1 MGTEGCASRNIQ
13 RHSDFSLFRV
23 CTSMAYADCQMTTR
37 IYLRSTK
44 ANKKM
49 LPILKKAKSKKNMIV
64 TIFWALPSSLLFKS
78 KNVVVWLWKHWP
90 VRVSG
95 CVYARVCVSPWL
107 SSGKR
112 RTGRREEVN
121 LAGHPPH
128 IKPKYPLYLSLDS
141 KQHVLCFLW
150 PINLQTVSISIYSPK
165 DQFTLGGGGY

>member
-1 MGTEGCASRNIQ
+1 MILVFLECALASLMLTVKWRQ
-13 RHSDFSLFRV
+13 RF
-23 CTSMAYADCQMTTR
+23 TSELPKQT
-37 IYLRSTK
+37 
-44 ANKKM
+44 KKM
-49 LPILKKAKSKKNMIV
+49 LQLGLKAYSQKKQRV
-64 TIFWALPSSLLFKS
+64 RRIFWLWQSFELPSFLLFKS

-95 CVYARVCVSPWL
+95 CVYAHVCVSPWL

-112 RTGRREEVN
+112 RTGRREGVN
-121 LAGHPPH
+121 LAGHPPP

-165 DQFTLGGGGY
+165 DQFALGGGGYY